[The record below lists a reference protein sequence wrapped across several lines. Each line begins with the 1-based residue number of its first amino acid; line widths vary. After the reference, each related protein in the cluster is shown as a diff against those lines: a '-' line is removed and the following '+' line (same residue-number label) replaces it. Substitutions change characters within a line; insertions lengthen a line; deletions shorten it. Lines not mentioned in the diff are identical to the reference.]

1 MLTLLIRSYGWD
13 WGMRLSVQISLNS
26 WEHIPS
32 SGPILMTVGPWKP
45 ISLQTS
51 QKRITDLDIRTY
63 VSESLDVKLTVEF
76 ALSDKTPGH
85 ANFVLKNP
93 NGSEKTSVNSIPT
106 DTDNIKLSFEWKPGK
121 VQLWYPVGYGTQPI
135 YTIQIKLVD
144 KVSVAFFRTL
154 SQGAPWCWWRQ
165 EGNLLEDKS
174 EKIGFRRARVVQN
187 KLIDEEGLS
196 FFFEINN
203 IRIFCGGLSPILT
216 FANPRVYICNIIR
229 FKLDTRRLVFD
240 YVCRLPL
247 DFTCFTH
254 LRPPEWL
261 QRDIGHGWCFL

>member
-1 MLTLLIRSYGWD
+1 
-13 WGMRLSVQISLNS
+13 
-26 WEHIPS
+26 
-32 SGPILMTVGPWKP
+32 MTVGPWKP

-154 SQGAPWCWWRQ
+154 SQGAP
-165 EGNLLEDKS
+165 
-174 EKIGFRRARVVQN
+174 
-187 KLIDEEGLS
+187 
-196 FFFEINN
+196 
-203 IRIFCGGLSPILT
+203 
-216 FANPRVYICNIIR
+216 
-229 FKLDTRRLVFD
+229 
-240 YVCRLPL
+240 
-247 DFTCFTH
+247 
-254 LRPPEWL
+254 
-261 QRDIGHGWCFL
+261 